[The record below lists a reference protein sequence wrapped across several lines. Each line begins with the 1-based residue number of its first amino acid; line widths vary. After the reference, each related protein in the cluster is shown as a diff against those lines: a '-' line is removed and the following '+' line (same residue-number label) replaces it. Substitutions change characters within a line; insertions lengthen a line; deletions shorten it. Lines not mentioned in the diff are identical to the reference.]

1 MNPRM
6 RCLRTRSYGTGASAL
21 GKLWNDS
28 ALAADLGVSARA
40 RFKENFTAKKM
51 VDSYVDLYQ
60 RLILS
65 AD

>member
-1 MNPRM
+1 M
-6 RCLRTRSYGTGASAL
+6 